1 MSRLPILAALLLLS
15 ATGAARAEPRAE
27 PRAELQDL
35 VAAARAQIGVT
46 LHYDPAYVAL
56 AYPRGDVPIERGVCT
71 DVVVRAFR
79 QVGYDLQELV
89 HRDMKG
95 AWSAYPHPAQWKL
108 KRPDPNIDHR
118 RVPNLATFFTRH
130 GVALGVSKDAKDYV
144 AGDIVTW
151 QVPPGLP
158 HIGLVADVRT
168 AAGVPLIIHNIG
180 NGTQMEDRL
189 FAYTITGHYLFPG
202 KTPIAA
208 AAR

>member
-1 MSRLPILAALLLLS
+1 MPRLSVFPTLLLLLS
-15 ATGAARAEPRAE
+15 AAGAARAEPRAE
-27 PRAELQDL
+27 PQDL
-35 VAAARAQIGVT
+35 VAAAREQIGVT
-46 LHYDPAYVAL
+46 LHYDPAYVKL

-108 KRPDPNIDHR
+108 KRPDTNIDHR
-118 RVPNLATFFTRH
+118 RVPNLATFFSRH
-130 GVALGVSKDAKDYV
+130 GVSLGVSKDAKDYA

-168 AAGVPLIIHNIG
+168 AAGVPLVIHNIG
-180 NGTQMEDRL
+180 NGTRMEDRL
-189 FAYTITGHYLFPG
+189 FAYTITGHYRFPG
-202 KTPIAA
+202 KTPLAA
-208 AAR
+208 VAR

>member
-1 MSRLPILAALLLLS
+1 MSRLPILAALLLLF

-27 PRAELQDL
+27 PQDL

-46 LHYDPAYVAL
+46 LHYDPAYVKL

-108 KRPDPNIDHR
+108 KRPDTNIDHR

-130 GVALGVSKDAKDYV
+130 GLALGVSKDAKDYV

-158 HIGLVADVRT
+158 HIGLVADVRN

-180 NGTQMEDRL
+180 NGTRMEDRL
-189 FAYTITGHYLFPG
+189 FAYTITGHYRFPG

-208 AAR
+208 AARQ

>member
-1 MSRLPILAALLLLS
+1 MFRLPAFPALLLLLS
-15 ATGAARAEPRAE
+15 TGGQACAGPS
-27 PRAELQDL
+27 DL
-35 VAAARAQIGVT
+35 AAAAKEQIGVT
-46 LHYDPAYVAL
+46 LHYDPAYVKL
-56 AYPRGDVPIERGVCT
+56 AYPLGDVPIERGVCT
-71 DVVVRAFR
+71 DVVVRALR
-79 QVGYDLQELV
+79 RVGYDLQELV

-130 GVALGVSKDAKDYV
+130 GIALGVSKHAQDYA

-168 AAGVPLIIHNIG
+168 AGGVPLVIHNIG
-180 NGTQMEDRL
+180 NGTRMEDRL
-189 FAYTITGHYLFPG
+189 FAYPITGHYRFPV
-202 KTPIAA
+202 KK
-208 AAR
+208 